1 MWINRPKST
10 SAAAIA
16 QLGERQTEDLKVPGS
31 IPGLGTWSVQSGQE
45 AVLRAPIGRRHVPE
59 CVMLLRPESKLLS
72 SPGAVPHTRTV
83 LGGQLWWRTS
93 AGRGPPK
100 NAENCAQANGLR
112 RVAMRFVCLRKATAG
127 PPSSGKSNVCQPA
140 VCASHPRRFPREH
153 GVFPCSAAA
162 AVASWSPG
170 WPGARARVRPSAAVI
185 SKPRLC
191 KAGGVRGERGEDV
204 GKGGRQ
210 WGKGMRRGVLEPPPP
225 DHPPTPNPPPRYI
238 PLAC

>member
-1 MWINRPKST
+1 MCD
-10 SAAAIA
+10 AAATRKQVA
-16 QLGERQTEDLKVPGS
+16 V
-31 IPGLGTWSVQSGQE
+31 IPRCCAPYKDRSW
-45 AVLRAPIGRRHVPE
+45 RATLVADF
-59 CVMLLRPESKLLS
+59 CRPR
-72 SPGAVPHTRTV
+72 A
-83 LGGQLWWRTS
+83 
-93 AGRGPPK
+93 PK

-185 SKPRLC
+185 SKPSLC
-191 KAGGVRGERGEDV
+191 KAGGVREGRGEGV

-225 DHPPTPNPPPRYI
+225 DHPPTPNPPPRYL